1 MHNYTVVNEDKAN
14 KKAVMTLTGYIS
26 SYDSSNTF
34 RAASFLEK
42 FNELIAKYDQV
53 DINILNL
60 YGGSITEGIPIYN
73 AIVDAVKEGTVKITG
88 KIEGLAASMGSIIS
102 MAIPKEE
109 LEMGNMA
116 RLMNHRA
123 RGGGYGTAE
132 DVRQAAD
139 MIQSYE
145 DDMVTILAERTGL
158 NTDDVKAKWM
168 DGKDHFIKGPE
179 AKKLGLVGKISESKV
194 KGSLPKNL
202 KNPEE
207 VYNFFETHLVFN
219 QNSDIDMNLKEQL
232 EQLLNLSEGADIVA
246 AVTALKTD
254 AAFKPKFEALNSTV
268 NEAKK
273 TEATALVQK
282 LVAAKLI
289 AEAQKPAY
297 EALFAAD
304 HDNAKTVVEG
314 MLAAKPEAAPQNA
327 ASAFIGEVVNGKGAT
342 TNTTEDKKDY
352 HWYEMNAPQ
361 ELLTMKE
368 KEPEKFNQ
376 LFNAYFDKK

>member
-1 MHNYTVVNEDKAN
+1 
-14 KKAVMTLTGYIS
+14 
-26 SYDSSNTF
+26 
-34 RAASFLEK
+34 
-42 FNELIAKYDQV
+42 
-53 DINILNL
+53 
-60 YGGSITEGIPIYN
+60 
-73 AIVDAVKEGTVKITG
+73 
-88 KIEGLAASMGSIIS
+88 
-102 MAIPKEE
+102 
-109 LEMGNMA
+109 
-116 RLMNHRA
+116 
-123 RGGGYGTAE
+123 
-132 DVRQAAD
+132 
-139 MIQSYE
+139 
-145 DDMVTILAERTGL
+145 
-158 NTDDVKAKWM
+158 M

-207 VYNFFETHLVFN
+207 VYNFFDTHLVFN

-282 LVAAKLI
+282 LVDAGLVKAD
-289 AEAQKPAY
+289 AVEPY
-297 EALFAAD
+297 NALFEASHEA
-304 HDNAKTVVEG
+304 AKTVVDG
-314 MLAAKPEAAPQNA
+314 MLASKPEAAPQNA

>member
-14 KKAVMTLTGYIS
+14 KRAVMTLTGYIS

-158 NTDDVKAKWM
+158 STDDVKAKWM

-282 LVAAKLI
+282 LVDGKLI
-289 AEAQKPAY
+289 EDKQKLAY

-314 MLAAKPEAAPQNA
+314 MLATKPEAAPQND
-327 ASAFIGEVVNGKGAT
+327 ASAFIGEVVNGKGNVQNQAA
-342 TNTTEDKKDY
+342 DKKDY

-361 ELLTMKE
+361 ELLTMKD

>member
-1 MHNYTVVNEDKAN
+1 MHNYTVVNEDSTN
-14 KKAVMTLTGYIS
+14 KKATMTLTGYIS

-34 RAASFLEK
+34 RAASFLDK
-42 FNELIAKYDQV
+42 FNELTAKYDQV

-73 AIVDAVKEGTVKITG
+73 AIVDAVKEGKVKITG

-139 MIQSYE
+139 MILSYE
-145 DDMVTILAERTGL
+145 DDMVTILAERTGMSVE
-158 NTDDVKAKWM
+158 DVRAKWM

-179 AKKLGLVGKISESKV
+179 AKKLGLVGKVSESKV

-282 LVAAKLI
+282 LVDAGLVKAD
-289 AEAQKPAY
+289 AVEPY
-297 EALFAAD
+297 NALFEASHEA
-304 HDNAKTVVEG
+304 AKTVVDG

-327 ASAFIGEVVNGKGAT
+327 ANAFIGEVVNGKGNVQNQSA
-342 TNTTEDKKDY
+342 DKKDY

-376 LFNAYFDKK
+376 LFNEYFDKK